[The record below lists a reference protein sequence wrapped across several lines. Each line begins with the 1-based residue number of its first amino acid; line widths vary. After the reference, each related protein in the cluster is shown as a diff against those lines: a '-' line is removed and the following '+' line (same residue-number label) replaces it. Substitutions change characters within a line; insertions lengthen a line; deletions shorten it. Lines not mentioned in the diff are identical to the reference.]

1 MFVRDEKELAKA
13 IEEEQDTIEI
23 EGDLANKTFR
33 IKATGKV
40 AWCVCIGA
48 IGIAVAA
55 TLAAPVTGGAS
66 LSVKCFVAPVVAT
79 SLGGFSVATSA
90 IMIAVA
96 AGGVGV
102 LNKLRKY
109 NIEKVSENKIR
120 LTRE

>member
-13 IEEEQDTIEI
+13 IKEEHDTIEI
-23 EGDLANKTFR
+23 EGDLANKAIK

-55 TLAAPVTGGAS
+55 TLAAPVTRGAS
-66 LSVKCFVAPVVAT
+66 LPVKFAIAPVVAT
-79 SLGGFSVATSA
+79 SLGGFSVVTSA

-96 AGGVGV
+96 AGGVDV

-120 LTRE
+120 LTRK

>member
-1 MFVRDEKELAKA
+1 MFIRDEKELAKA
-13 IEEEQDTIEI
+13 IKEEQDTIEI
-23 EGDLANKTFR
+23 EGDLANKIIK

-55 TLAAPVTGGAS
+55 TLAAPVTRGAN
-66 LSVKCFVAPVVAT
+66 LPVKFAIAPVVAT